1 MFYLVPFGKW
11 AKTIKASLTSFSSFH
26 ATYRLQYL
34 KKYQKIRDFLLF
46 SRGIERAKWF
56 GMGYTGCVANAISR
70 TISLKLNWIRT
81 VSFFKWEPKIL
92 CDYLFQWCIQK
103 AFEDGIPVWVLKV
116 SAPLKIFRLFTS
128 IFLYS
133 QVWNKGGVNKQ
144 GQVCVCV
151 CVLVKKA
158 GRMG

>member
-34 KKYQKIRDFLLF
+34 KNYQKIRDFLLF

-81 VSFFKWEPKIL
+81 VSFLNES
-92 CDYLFQWCIQK
+92 QK
-103 AFEDGIPVWVLKV
+103 YCVTIYSSGAFRRFLKLVYRFGYWNSVPPSKSSGCLLSSFFTLKSGIKGVLISRGRCV
-116 SAPLKIFRLFTS
+116 F
-128 IFLYS
+128 
-133 QVWNKGGVNKQ
+133 
-144 GQVCVCV
+144 VCVYW
-151 CVLVKKA
+151 
-158 GRMG
+158 